1 MPFNRASLPELRER
15 IRADIRSRLP
25 ESRPEQRRSLLG
37 VLADVEAGGM
47 HALYGFLERL
57 SREATPYT
65 AQELLEDWARTWGVT
80 RRRAEAATGVVRAEG
95 ENDVTIPEGARLE
108 SNEGETY
115 EVTESATIEDGAVE
129 LQVAAVDAGAAGNLG
144 GGEALRFVSA
154 VSGVEGEATVG
165 DDGLTGGAEQEPVS
179 RLRERLLERI
189 QQPPHGGALAD
200 YERWA
205 RDAHP
210 DVTRVWP
217 VANEV
222 ETGTVTVRLMTDG
235 ATSDGVPEPSVVESV
250 QSYIDGECPVHLSQG
265 AVFVVPPDPVPL
277 DLQVELTPDTEGARA
292 RVQQA
297 VEDFIE
303 RESEPGGTIRREQL
317 SGVIYVAAG
326 ESRHTLVVPASDV
339 EHGTNEIAV
348 PGSITWGA

>member
-80 RRRAEAATGVVRAEG
+80 RRRAEAATGIVRAEG
-95 ENDVTIPEGARLE
+95 ENGTTIPEGTRLE
-108 SNEGETY
+108 SADGETY
-115 EVTESATIEDGAVE
+115 EVTSAATVEDGEAVLEVEAVE
-129 LQVAAVDAGAAGNLG
+129 AGEAGNLQADEALQFISAVAG
-144 GGEALRFVSA
+144 VDGEAV
-154 VSGVEGEATVG
+154 VGE
-165 DDGLTGGAEQEPVS
+165 DGLTGGAGQESLS

-189 QQPPHGGALAD
+189 QNPPHGGALAD

-235 ATSDGVPEPSVVESV
+235 ATSDGVPDAAVVDAV
-250 QSYIDGECPVHLSQG
+250 QDYIDGECPVHLSQG
-265 AVFVVPPDPVPL
+265 AVFVVAPDPVPL
-277 DLQVELTPDTEGARA
+277 DLQVALDPDTEGARA